1 MSETQKQT
9 GELKEEQALARLCV
23 VSLIQLA
30 GVSLTFFLIKYG
42 PRAFGQADE
51 ADWQRD
57 CLVIAYVLGG
67 TIILLFLTFI
77 FSYLMRLKPS
87 IPEGIILLT
96 FGVNIIAFSLAMA
109 RTGGPSHSFFGQ
121 LVPMQLSGILILEE
135 QKAIMT
141 SKQPSTRAR
150 AWLYAGFTVFVW
162 LIVVLFPAQVAL
174 VFGQKEMTIE
184 TGLKTYEE
192 WAATILFILG
202 IVVTAFA
209 YWVTP
214 RPEFIASFRRP
225 DRTQV
230 V

>member
-9 GELKEEQALARLCV
+9 GEIKEDQALARLCV
-23 VSLIQLA
+23 VSLIQLL

-42 PRAFGQADE
+42 PRAFGLTDE

-67 TIILLFLTFI
+67 TIIILFLTFI
-77 FSYLMRLKPS
+77 FSYLLRLKPS
-87 IPEGIILLT
+87 IPEGIILFT

-109 RTGGPSHSFFGQ
+109 RTGGLSRSFFGQ
-121 LVPMQLSGILILEE
+121 LIPMQLSGILILEQ

-141 SKQPSTRAR
+141 SKQSSTRAR
-150 AWLYAGFTVFVW
+150 AWLYAGFTIFVW
-162 LIVVLFPAQVAL
+162 LLVVSFPVQVAS

-184 TGLKTYEE
+184 TSLKTFEE
-192 WAATILFILG
+192 WAATMLFILG

-225 DRTQV
+225 D
-230 V
+230 